1 MPVTKISDVIVP
13 ELFNRYV
20 INRTMELS
28 AFFQSGI
35 VTNSREFDVLASE
48 AARTHNMPFFEDLH
62 GESEAILEDVKM
74 TAKKIGSDKDVST
87 TIYRQ
92 NMWGASN
99 LSAALAGADPMKA
112 IGDLVAGYWAR
123 DMQKELI
130 AILSG
135 VFGTTTAGLEGT
147 PAAETRMKDHI
158 LDLSAGKSEDAK
170 KISASAFI
178 DACQLLGDA
187 QSELSGVAM
196 HSATKSYLKKLNL
209 IETER
214 DSTDVE
220 FDTYQG
226 RRVTVDD
233 GCPVDIKNG
242 VYTTYLFGNGAVAY
256 GNGSPVG
263 FVATEVD
270 RDKQTG
276 GGIDYLINRK
286 AFILHP
292 RGIAYTG
299 AVREHVET
307 PLRTELARAENWKPV
322 YEPKQLRIVAIKHKI
337 G

>member
-1 MPVTKISDVIVP
+1 MAITKISDVIVP
-13 ELFNRYV
+13 ELFNKYV
-20 INRTMELS
+20 INKTMELS
-28 AFFQSGI
+28 EFFKSGI
-35 VTNSREFDVLASE
+35 VVNSPEFNALASE
-48 AARTHNMPFFEDLH
+48 AARTHNMPFFEDLQ
-62 GESEAILEDVKM
+62 GDSEPTLEDVKM
-74 TAKKIGSDKDVST
+74 TPAKIGSNKDVST
-87 TIYRQ
+87 TILRQ
-92 NMWGASN
+92 KMWAATN

-112 IGDLVAGYWAR
+112 IGDLVANYWAR

-130 AILSG
+130 SILAG
-135 VFGTTTAGLEGT
+135 VFGTTTADPSGS

-158 LDLSAGKSEDAK
+158 LDLSGGKTADAK
-170 KISASAFI
+170 LISASAFI
-178 DACQLLGDA
+178 DACQMLGDA
-187 QSELSGVAM
+187 QAQLTGVAM
-196 HSATKSYLKKLNL
+196 HSATKSYLKKKNL

-233 GCPVDIKNG
+233 GCPVNSDG

-256 GNGSPVG
+256 GEGTPEGHVP
-263 FVATEVD
+263 TEVD

-299 AVREHVET
+299 AKREHVET
-307 PLRTELARAENWKPV
+307 PTRAELAMAENWKPV
-322 YEPKQLRIVAIKHKI
+322 YEPKQLRIVAIKHKV

>member
-1 MPVTKISDVIVP
+1 MSITKISDVIVP
-13 ELFNRYV
+13 ELFNKYV
-20 INRTMELS
+20 VNRTMELS
-28 AFFQSGI
+28 AFFKSGI
-35 VTNSREFDVLASE
+35 VVHSKEFDALASE
-48 AARTHNMPFFEDLH
+48 AARTHNMPFFEDLQ

-74 TAKKIGSDKDVST
+74 TPQKIGSNKDVST

-99 LSAALAGADPMKA
+99 LSAALAGADPAKA

-135 VFGTTTAGLEGT
+135 VFGSYTTEDGESVT
-147 PAAETRMKDHI
+147 PMSSHI
-158 LDLSAGKSEDAK
+158 LNLSALSSAAAK

-187 QSELSGVAM
+187 QGQLSGVAM

-220 FDTYQG
+220 FETYQG

-233 GCPVDIKNG
+233 GCPVENG
-242 VYTTYLFGNGAVAY
+242 VYTTYLFGGGAIAY
-256 GNGSPVG
+256 GNGNPTG
-263 FVATEVD
+263 FVPTETD

-276 GGIDYLINRK
+276 GGVDYLINRK

-299 AVREHVET
+299 AVRANVET
-307 PLRTELARAENWKPV
+307 PLRTELAMAQNWNPV
-322 YEPKQLRIVAIKHKI
+322 YEPKQLRIVAVKHEI

>member
-1 MPVTKISDVIVP
+1 MAITKIADVIVP

-35 VTNSREFDVLASE
+35 VVNSPEFDALASE
-48 AARTHNMPFFEDLH
+48 AARTHNMPFFEDLQ
-62 GESEAILEDVKM
+62 GESEPTLEDVKM
-74 TAKKIGSDKDVST
+74 TPAKIGSNKDVST
-87 TIYRQ
+87 TILRQ
-92 NMWGASN
+92 KMWAATN

-112 IGDLVAGYWAR
+112 IGDLVAQYWAR

-130 AILSG
+130 AVLAG
-135 VFGTTTAGLEGT
+135 VFGTTTADPSGT
-147 PAAETRMKDHI
+147 PKAETRMADHI
-158 LDLSAGKSEDAK
+158 LDLTTGKAEAAK
-170 KISASAFI
+170 QISASAFI
-178 DACQLLGDA
+178 DACQMLGDA
-187 QSELSGVAM
+187 QSQLTGVAM

-233 GCPVDIKNG
+233 GCPVADN

-263 FVATEVD
+263 HVATEVD

-276 GGIDYLINRK
+276 GGVDYLINRK

-299 AVREHVET
+299 AKREQN
-307 PLRTELARAENWKPV
+307 LQWQRTGIRYTNRNSFVSL
-322 YEPKQLRIVAIKHKI
+322 QLSIRLGSLWIWQN
-337 G
+337 

>member
-1 MPVTKISDVIVP
+1 MAITKIADVIVP

-28 AFFQSGI
+28 EFFQSGI
-35 VTNSREFDVLASE
+35 VVNSPEFDALASE
-48 AARTHNMPFFEDLH
+48 AARTHNMPFFEDLQ
-62 GESEAILEDVKM
+62 GESEPTLEDVKM
-74 TAKKIGSDKDVST
+74 TAKKIGSNKDVST
-87 TIYRQ
+87 TILRQ
-92 NMWGASN
+92 NMWAATN
-99 LSAALAGADPMKA
+99 LSAALAGEDPMRA

-135 VFGTTTAGLEGT
+135 VFGTTAAGESGT
-147 PAAETRMKDHI
+147 PAAENRMADHI
-158 LDLSAGKSEDAK
+158 LDLSAATKAEGKL
-170 KISASAFI
+170 ISASAFI

-187 QSELSGVAM
+187 QAQLSGVAM

-220 FDTYQG
+220 FDVYQG

-233 GCPVDIKNG
+233 GCPVDKDG
-242 VYTTYLFGNGAVAY
+242 VYTTYLFGNGAIAY

-263 FVATEVD
+263 HVATEVD

-276 GGIDYLINRK
+276 GGVDYLINRK

-307 PLRTELARAENWKPV
+307 PLRTELAMAENWKPV
-322 YEPKQLRIVAIKHKI
+322 YEPKQDRKSVV
-337 G
+337 